1 MRKVSRPYSINLQ
14 PWQGKMNNEISLIH
28 LRKKKAAYPCR
39 IQDLNSLHSAGVSP
53 SCLSMAKACI
63 KRYLFVNY
71 PDLKK
76 SELPASTIVAWAA
89 RQPTSYTMSTGV
101 EFGLFHPYCALYYY
115 ATSWSR
121 RSPSLRTL
129 AAAFWSR
136 LMVIPQSHCRTRIRR
151 FFISGCSVPQ
161 QLQIWL
167 LGNHLLTLTRYL
179 FRSDSLYSSM
189 DKNIPYP
196 LSRVAFPLPKP
207 LFDKDRRFRSSTHT
221 TSY

>member
-1 MRKVSRPYSINLQ
+1 MRKVSRPYSISLQ

-28 LRKKKAAYPCR
+28 LRKKKKAAYPCR

-101 EFGLFHPYCALYYY
+101 EFGLFHPYCGIIMQLPGAG
-115 ATSWSR
+115 AAPPSERWPP
-121 RSPSLRTL
+121 RSGP
-129 AAAFWSR
+129 
-136 LMVIPQSHCRTRIRR
+136 
-151 FFISGCSVPQ
+151 G
-161 QLQIWL
+161 
-167 LGNHLLTLTRYL
+167 
-179 FRSDSLYSSM
+179 
-189 DKNIPYP
+189 
-196 LSRVAFPLPKP
+196 
-207 LFDKDRRFRSSTHT
+207 
-221 TSY
+221 